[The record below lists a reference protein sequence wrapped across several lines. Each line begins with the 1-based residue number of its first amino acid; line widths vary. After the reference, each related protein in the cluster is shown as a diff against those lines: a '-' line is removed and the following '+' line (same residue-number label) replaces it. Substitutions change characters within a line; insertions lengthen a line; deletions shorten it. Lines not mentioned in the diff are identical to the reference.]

1 MSSSS
6 SSSTPAKQHSK
17 AAAGNNRSNKPKKNK
32 NKNKKSKAARQVTN
46 NLPAKV
52 LAQSYIDS
60 VNDPFENQGCKLGWG
75 CLVPSTLATGYWR
88 GVYQANADGALAFC
102 LLPNATGALRIAN
115 GGQAVS
121 FATAAL
127 TTSLLDAVPL
137 DANYS
142 SARVISGGM
151 RAYPSIPLTS
161 APGAV
166 YAGAIPSLTYT
177 QSQAFT
183 PAGLTASPYMK
194 QFRAYE
200 GATSTLR
207 PIDTFSFE
215 FDTRN
220 VSGTIVWAGNSDI
233 PVSIPY
239 LCFVGL
245 PANAA
250 VFLEVVLNY
259 ECIAKSVVDTASLA
273 FGDKQQSDLMA
284 SYFPSM
290 ETMWNTVKPYLA
302 AAGRYGAQT
311 ALSAASSALYSGGSK
326 SEQLKLPGKAF
337 RL

>member
-6 SSSTPAKQHSK
+6 SSSSAPSKPSK
-17 AAAGNNRSNKPKKNK
+17 APAQNRSNKPKKNK
-32 NKNKKSKAARQVTN
+32 KSKKIKGARSVTQ
-46 NLPAKV
+46 NLPSRV
-52 LAQSYIDS
+52 LAQSYVDS

-75 CLVPSTLATGYWR
+75 CLVPSTLATGYWK
-88 GVYQANADGALAFC
+88 GAYASNADGTLALC

-127 TTSLLDAVPL
+127 TQSLLDATPL

-142 SARVISGGM
+142 SARVISGGI

-166 YAGAIPSLTYT
+166 YAGAIPSLTFT

-183 PAGLTASPYMK
+183 PAGLASSPYMK
-194 QFRAYE
+194 QFRSYE

-220 VSGTIVWAGNSDI
+220 VSATVVWSGNSDI

-239 LCFVGL
+239 MCFVGL
-245 PANAA
+245 PAATPVFIEA
-250 VFLEVVLNY
+250 VINY
-259 ECIAKSVVDTASLA
+259 ECIAKSVTDTASLA

-302 AAGRYGAQT
+302 AAGRYGAQ
-311 ALSAASSALYSGGSK
+311 SALAAATSSIYNGGSK
-326 SEQLKLPGKAF
+326 AEQLKFPGKAF